1 MKGRAAPERTVTI
14 DGKPLSDAPCGAM
27 AFHRGKSL
35 VHIERNSREVLS

>member
-14 DGKPLSDAPCGAM
+14 DGKPLSDALCGAIG
-27 AFHRGKSL
+27 FHSSKSL